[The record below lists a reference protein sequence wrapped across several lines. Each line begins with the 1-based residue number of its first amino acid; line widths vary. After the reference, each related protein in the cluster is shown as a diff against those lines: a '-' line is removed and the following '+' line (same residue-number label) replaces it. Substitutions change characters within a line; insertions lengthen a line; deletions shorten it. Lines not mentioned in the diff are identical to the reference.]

1 MIQAAFSQIARKRLV
16 GVSLGILGPSI
27 ESCPREP
34 VEGHYTGFAG
44 LRMELIRVYP
54 ANPVNS
60 FLFVVH
66 ALNQRPDRITGK
78 RRISPLVHIGENIG
92 IWRPPYPWGLFQ
104 QLNGF
109 WAKRCFAVKGNLFA
123 LHLHAGTRNNVQPPP
138 IIILLDFPPCC
149 FTRCCVAR

>member
-1 MIQAAFSQIARKRLV
+1 MIYFDVNNFQCGALSAFSQRETKLPPSIVDLTHITQSLLPIVRALVGLVAVIQAAFSQIARKRLV

-34 VEGHYTGFAG
+34 VEGHCTGFAG
-44 LRMELIRVYP
+44 LRMELIGVYP

-92 IWRPPYPWGLFQ
+92 IWRPPYPWG
-104 QLNGF
+104 
-109 WAKRCFAVKGNLFA
+109 
-123 LHLHAGTRNNVQPPP
+123 
-138 IIILLDFPPCC
+138 
-149 FTRCCVAR
+149 